1 MSGALIGA
9 IPVAVIYAFSLDHF
23 IHGLTAGALK

>member
-1 MSGALIGA
+1 V
-9 IPVAVIYAFSLDHF
+9 PVAVVYAFSLDHF

>member
-1 MSGALIGA
+1 V
-9 IPVAVIYAFSLDHF
+9 PVAIVYAFSLDHF